1 MRKLQVEDAEV
12 RMLIAIQQEIARS
25 EESRYD
31 HRLHG
36 LLLVTTG
43 QSCGSLKLAGS
54 YTPSSSR
61 ISVLARAQISSRRC
75 QSALFLARR
84 ETSSAMTIPVRHR
97 STSLTNR

>member
-1 MRKLQVEDAEV
+1 MRKLQIEDAEV

-31 HRLHG
+31 HRLHR

-54 YTPSSSR
+54 GRPDRAVSD
-61 ISVLARAQISSRRC
+61 SV
-75 QSALFLARR
+75 
-84 ETSSAMTIPVRHR
+84 
-97 STSLTNR
+97 